1 MQLRFLLLMAG
12 LLLGHVRAYASHPAA
27 TTPDARQSKETR
39 VRQQAVTLAQECQT
53 MVGFRLGHMMS
64 LQVQQVT
71 APTPPATT
79 WAVIGEDKGQDP
91 AVNWSKWPTEARIS
105 AAEASLC
112 RENPLHHPIGAVASC
127 GRPIFF
133 LPPCRQNSPPAFSA
147 SILTPFRVDSLLP
160 CHRREADGISGIFR

>member
-12 LLLGHVRAYASHPAA
+12 LLIGHVRADASQPAA
-27 TTPDARQSKETR
+27 TAPDARQSKETR

-53 MVGFRLGHMMS
+53 MVGFRLGHIMS

-91 AVNWSKWPTEARIS
+91 AINFICQFRPEGKQWQLEKLDLLQLAPEQPISSSTPATGDPDAR
-105 AAEASLC
+105 AKKPRKE
-112 RENPLHHPIGAVASC
+112 
-127 GRPIFF
+127 
-133 LPPCRQNSPPAFSA
+133 
-147 SILTPFRVDSLLP
+147 
-160 CHRREADGISGIFR
+160 

>member
-12 LLLGHVRAYASHPAA
+12 LLLGHIRAEASQPAA
-27 TTPDARQSKETR
+27 TAPDARQSKETR

-91 AVNWSKWPTEARIS
+91 AINFICQFRPEGKQWQLEKLDLLQLAPEQPISSSTPATGDPDAR
-105 AAEASLC
+105 A
-112 RENPLHHPIGAVASC
+112 RKPRKG
-127 GRPIFF
+127 
-133 LPPCRQNSPPAFSA
+133 
-147 SILTPFRVDSLLP
+147 
-160 CHRREADGISGIFR
+160 

>member
-12 LLLGHVRAYASHPAA
+12 LLLGHIRAEASQPAA
-27 TTPDARQSKETR
+27 TAPDARQSKETR

-91 AVNWSKWPTEARIS
+91 AVNFICQFRPEGKQWQLEKLDLLQLAPEQPISSSTPATGDPDAR
-105 AAEASLC
+105 AKKP
-112 RENPLHHPIGAVASC
+112 RKG
-127 GRPIFF
+127 
-133 LPPCRQNSPPAFSA
+133 
-147 SILTPFRVDSLLP
+147 
-160 CHRREADGISGIFR
+160 

>member
-12 LLLGHVRAYASHPAA
+12 LLLGHIRAEASQPAA
-27 TTPDARQSKETR
+27 TAPDARQSKETR

-53 MVGFRLGHMMS
+53 MVGFRLGHIMS

-91 AVNWSKWPTEARIS
+91 AVNFICQFRPEGKQWQLEKLDLLQLAPEQPISSSTPATGDPDAR
-105 AAEASLC
+105 AKKP
-112 RENPLHHPIGAVASC
+112 RKG
-127 GRPIFF
+127 
-133 LPPCRQNSPPAFSA
+133 
-147 SILTPFRVDSLLP
+147 
-160 CHRREADGISGIFR
+160 

>member
-12 LLLGHVRAYASHPAA
+12 LLLGHIRAEASQPAA
-27 TTPDARQSKETR
+27 TAPDARQSKETR

-53 MVGFRLGHMMS
+53 MVGFRLGHIMS

-91 AVNWSKWPTEARIS
+91 AINFICQFRPEGKQWQLEKLDLLQLAPEQPISSSTPATGDPDAR
-105 AAEASLC
+105 AKKP
-112 RENPLHHPIGAVASC
+112 RKG
-127 GRPIFF
+127 
-133 LPPCRQNSPPAFSA
+133 
-147 SILTPFRVDSLLP
+147 
-160 CHRREADGISGIFR
+160 

>member
-12 LLLGHVRAYASHPAA
+12 LLLGHIRAEASQPAA
-27 TTPDARQSKETR
+27 TAPDARQSKETR

-91 AVNWSKWPTEARIS
+91 AINFIRQFRPEGKQWQLEKLDLLQLAPEQPISSSTPATGDPDAR
-105 AAEASLC
+105 AKKP
-112 RENPLHHPIGAVASC
+112 RKG
-127 GRPIFF
+127 
-133 LPPCRQNSPPAFSA
+133 
-147 SILTPFRVDSLLP
+147 
-160 CHRREADGISGIFR
+160 